1 MIRLKSL
8 LLACVLSAAF
18 AVQAEWSQDSA
29 ADVVATLL
37 DGVNELVALS
47 GEGGGQSDAVRN
59 KFSHAALVDL
69 KILVEELGRLDV
81 ALAAGKGKAQTFA
94 QYQRVANLRDSIRDY
109 VKDVEIPDTIKAKAE
124 AAGDLLRTLD
134 VMYAE

>member
-8 LLACVLSAAF
+8 LLVCALSAAV

-29 ADVVATLL
+29 AAVVAKLL

-47 GEGGGQSDAVRN
+47 GDGGGQSDAVRN

-69 KILVEELGRLDV
+69 KILVEELDRLDL

-94 QYQRVANLRDSIRDY
+94 QYRRVSNLRDSIRDY
-109 VKDVEIPDTIKAKAE
+109 VQDVEIPDAIKAKAD
-124 AAGDLLRTLD
+124 AAGELMRSLD
-134 VMYAE
+134 IMYAE